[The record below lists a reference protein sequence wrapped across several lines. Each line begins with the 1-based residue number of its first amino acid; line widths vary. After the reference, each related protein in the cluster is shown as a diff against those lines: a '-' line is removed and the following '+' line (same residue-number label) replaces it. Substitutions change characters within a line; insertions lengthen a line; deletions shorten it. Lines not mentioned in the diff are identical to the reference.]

1 MLGLVVDGRKRLK
14 VRDEDGGGLIPGLSA
29 RNPRSSRT
37 ERQLQT
43 EHEYSRMHTCTFS
56 PFPSCSPSLHRTTRS
71 SSRFIVPPGFLFALL
86 LFVDDGGRQRRHSAL
101 LSPPPHP
108 LTVSVC
114 DVADGTQARGAFFA
128 FAPRSIRGPSLRL
141 DLGQHMETTCQD
153 SRLNGRHEKKGPSK
167 ILEPK
172 GEPEGA
178 KCKKGGR
185 SNDELKGEGGRVE
198 KTFVLQSEGGRQSGW
213 E

>member
-37 ERQLQT
+37 ESQLQT
-43 EHEYSRMHTCTFS
+43 EHDKPQDAHLHFFSLPFLLSISPSHYTLVIPLHRPSRVSFRPATIRGRRRPPASSLRSLRPPLTPSLFLFVTWPTAPKRAEPFS
-56 PFPSCSPSLHRTTRS
+56 PLPLARS
-71 SSRFIVPPGFLFALL
+71 GGLASAWTLVNAWKPPVKIA
-86 LFVDDGGRQRRHSAL
+86 
-101 LSPPPHP
+101 
-108 LTVSVC
+108 
-114 DVADGTQARGAFFA
+114 
-128 FAPRSIRGPSLRL
+128 
-141 DLGQHMETTCQD
+141 
-153 SRLNGRHEKKGPSK
+153 RLNGRHEKKGPSK

-185 SNDELKGEGGRVE
+185 SNDGLKGEGGRVE